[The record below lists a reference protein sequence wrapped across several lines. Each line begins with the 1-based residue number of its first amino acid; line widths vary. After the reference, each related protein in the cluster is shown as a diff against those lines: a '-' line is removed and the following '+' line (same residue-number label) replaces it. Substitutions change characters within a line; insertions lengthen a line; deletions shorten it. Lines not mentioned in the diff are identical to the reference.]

1 MAIRTVR
8 EHGDE
13 ILRERARPVKRLD
26 DWLLRLVEDMF
37 ETMYHYNGIG
47 LAAPQVGVPKRVIVM
62 DVDGIKLALINPEI
76 IASEGASVD
85 LEGCLSVPGAS
96 GIVSRSAKVVVR
108 GLNLDGTVRE
118 IEATALPA
126 RCLQH
131 EIDHLDGVL
140 FIDKAINVEVE
151 DDEDGA

>member
-1 MAIRTVR
+1 MAVRLVR

-26 DWLLRLVEDMF
+26 AWLRRLVEDMF
-37 ETMYHYNGIG
+37 ETMYHHNGVG

-62 DVDGIKLALINPEI
+62 DVDGMKLALINPEI
-76 IASEGASVD
+76 LAAEGNSLD

-96 GIVSRSAKVVVR
+96 GVVSRSAKIVVR
-108 GLNLDGTVRE
+108 GLTLDGTVRE

-140 FIDKAINVEVE
+140 IIDRALNVEAE
-151 DDEDGA
+151 DDEGDA